1 MVKVA
6 LFQSQREMLNY
17 ENNQETIER
26 IKEID
31 EKLHDENIDNGEY
44 TKLMYEQLLR
54 GMYLNTI

>member
-17 ENNQETIER
+17 ENNQETIEK

-31 EKLHDENIDNGEY
+31 EKLHDENLDNGEY

-54 GMYLNTI
+54 GMYLNII

>member
-17 ENNQETIER
+17 ENNQEVIEK

-31 EKLHDENIDNGEY
+31 EKLHDENLDNGEY

-54 GMYLNTI
+54 GMYLNII

>member
-1 MVKVA
+1 
-6 LFQSQREMLNY
+6 MLNY

-31 EKLHDENIDNGEY
+31 EKLHDENLDNGEY

-54 GMYLNTI
+54 GMYLNVV

>member
-1 MVKVA
+1 MAKVA

-17 ENNQETIER
+17 GNNQETIER

-31 EKLHDENIDNGEY
+31 EKLHDENLDNGEY

-54 GMYLNTI
+54 GIYLNII

>member
-1 MVKVA
+1 MAKVA

-31 EKLHDENIDNGEY
+31 EKLHDENLDNGEY

-54 GMYLNTI
+54 GMYLNII

>member
-31 EKLHDENIDNGEY
+31 EKLHDENLDNGEY

-54 GMYLNTI
+54 GMYLNVI